1 MFSGKFLGFDVGHAC
16 LIGAVTGLSLLISGP
31 RLAGQGT
38 SSEVMDSLR
47 IAVFQTDATPPL
59 GTPVAYALARKI
71 DDPLSARGIV
81 LLGAGQPI
89 VLCAVDW
96 IGIANGGHDTWR
108 ERLAKAANT
117 SIDRVAVHVL
127 HQHDGVRCDFT
138 AEQLAAEVG
147 LGGRRFDVPFVRR
160 TLQNVGAAVQA
171 ALADA
176 QPVNALGIGEAKVKK
191 VASNR
196 RILGPDGRVAIA
208 RASSYRIPEPLRSRL
223 AQNAL
228 RNGYQHSVVRVQE
241 ALDAPEGVIDPM
253 LKMLTFYNDDQPLVS
268 LTYYATH
275 PQSYFGQGDVTSE
288 FIGLGRAQH
297 EAFRGNGLTVVHFNG
312 AGGNVAAGKY
322 NDGTPETRIVLT
334 ERISDAMRQAWEGT
348 RVTPLTAS
356 DIQWRSL
363 PVHLPV
369 APHLDAA
376 TLRAT
381 LEDPQAREPERLA
394 AAGKLAFVLRRQAGQ
409 PIDLSC
415 LHLGNAFILHMP
427 GELFVEYQLAAQ
439 AMKPEA
445 TVCMAA
451 YGDYGTAYIGTE
463 IAYWEGGYETQPSS
477 SNVAPQVEQVLLEGI
492 RKLLQ

>member
-1 MFSGKFLGFDVGHAC
+1 MVLMRFFGSGAWHAH
-16 LIGAVTGLSLLISGP
+16 LIGAITGLCLIVFSH
-31 RLAGQGT
+31 RLAGQEP
-38 SSEVMDSLR
+38 SSEVAGPLQ

-96 IGIANGGHDTWR
+96 IGIANGGHDVWR
-108 ERLAKAANT
+108 ERLARAAGT
-117 SIDRVAVHVL
+117 SVDRVAVHVL
-127 HQHDGVRCDFT
+127 HQHDGVRYDFT

-147 LGGRRFDVPFVRR
+147 LAGRRFDVPFVRR
-160 TLQNVGAAVQA
+160 TLQNVATAVQA
-171 ALADA
+171 AIAAA
-176 QPVNALGIGEAKVKK
+176 QPVTGLGIGTAEVDQ

-208 RASSYRIPEPLRSRL
+208 RASSYRIPEPLRSSL
-223 AQNAL
+223 AESAL

-241 ALDAPEGVIDPM
+241 ALDAPEGVIDPL
-253 LKMLTFYNDDQPLVS
+253 LKMLTFYHGDQPLVS

-288 FIGLGRAQH
+288 FIGLGRAEH
-297 EAFRGNGLTVVHFNG
+297 EAMRGGGLRVVHFNG

-322 NDGTPETRIVLT
+322 NDGTPATRVVLT
-334 ERISDAMRQAWEGT
+334 KRISDAMRRAWEAT
-348 RVTPLTAS
+348 EVKPLTAADVRWQS
-356 DIQWRSL
+356 V
-363 PVHLPV
+363 PVQLPV
-369 APHLDAA
+369 APHLNAD

-381 LEDPQAREPERLA
+381 LQDTQLSEAERLT

-415 LHLGNAFILHMP
+415 LRLGDAYVLHMP

-439 AMKPEA
+439 AMKPDA

-451 YGDYGTAYIGTE
+451 YGDYGTGYIGTE
-463 IAYWEGGYETQPSS
+463 VAYWEGGYETQPSS
-477 SNVAPQVEQVLLEGI
+477 SNVAPQVEKVLLDGI
-492 RKLLQ
+492 GKLLH